1 MPAWRHRCR
10 KQLHFKWE
18 VWKFTDPYSAALI
31 ADACGTVRSSLAA
44 RGWGARVGRG
54 VIVRKT
60 LNVFTRFPI
69 SHLWLNMSPPPVRS
83 WTGSETLHRTH
94 GKHPRWSV
102 TQERLRFSET
112 RPGRRRH
119 LLTLCARCS
128 PMKHTQWPGI
138 AGNHDD
144 LAAKAS
150 SSPTLSLRPVL
161 FYFSLPAA
169 FPKPC
174 GGGTTSATSI
184 TSKSP
189 CNQISFSVSPPG
201 IKVQTKSH
209 FTSSPIT
216 LHSVCSLTD
225 SWLWFR

>member
-10 KQLHFKWE
+10 KRLNFKWE

-44 RGWGARVGRG
+44 RGLGARVGEGG

-83 WTGSETLHRTH
+83 WAGSETLRRTH

-102 TQERLRFSET
+102 KQERLRLSET
-112 RPGRRRH
+112 RPGRSRH

-144 LAAKAS
+144 SAAKAS

-161 FYFSLPAA
+161 FYFTLSEAA

-174 GGGTTSATSI
+174 GGGTTSTTSI

-189 CNQISFSVSPPG
+189 CNQISFSRSLRLALKFRP
-201 IKVQTKSH
+201 KSH
-209 FTSSPIT
+209 FT
-216 LHSVCSLTD
+216 LRSVCSLTA
-225 SWLWFR
+225 SWFWLR